1 MAPGMKN
8 HVMAVAVSLGRGS
21 GRSFLNCLSDS
32 ADSLVVETVAEPLS
46 NIEILQGMQI

>member
-21 GRSFLNCLSDS
+21 GRSCLSPLCNS
-32 ADSLVVETVAEPLS
+32 ADSVVVETLAEPLS
-46 NIEILQGMQI
+46 KIEILQGMQI